1 MSQGRDKPFPVH
13 VGSRRETCPSKAPHN
28 RTKWSSEPP
37 PSGGR
42 YSGCAGLDTHPITWT
57 QAHRCQVSRVPV
69 APPSSSKCAGEMYQ
83 RGLYRTTARGPQ
95 CWPGLPARPRG
106 WSGWRRWT
114 GPRAPPS
121 GQQGPRWAGRP
132 SGPTAW
138 SAAGGS
144 RAAET
149 SRVGD
154 K

>member
-83 RGLYRTTARGPQ
+83 RGLYRTTASAPGVGLAGGGGRA
-95 CWPGLPARPRG
+95 PGLRLL
-106 WSGWRRWT
+106 
-114 GPRAPPS
+114 
-121 GQQGPRWAGRP
+121 
-132 SGPTAW
+132 
-138 SAAGGS
+138 GS
-144 RAAET
+144 RARAGQGVHQVQQRGLL
-149 SRVGD
+149 RVGAVLLRQAG
-154 K
+154 